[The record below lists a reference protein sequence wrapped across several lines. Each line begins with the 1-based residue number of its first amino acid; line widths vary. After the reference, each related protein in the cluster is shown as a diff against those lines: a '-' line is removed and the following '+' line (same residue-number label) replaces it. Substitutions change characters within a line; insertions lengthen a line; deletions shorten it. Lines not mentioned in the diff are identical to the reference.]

1 MSSNSNLIEDAL
13 TAKLRQSI
21 ENINNDCVYVEIDQ
35 CLEKALA
42 DTLELAIFLQKMIS
56 IRQEAKQKADHYTHD
71 RKK

>member
-1 MSSNSNLIEDAL
+1 MSSNSNPIEDAL

-21 ENINNDCVYVEIDQ
+21 EKLDNDCVYIGMDQ
-35 CLEKALA
+35 CLEEALV

-56 IRQEAKQKADHYTHD
+56 IRQEAKQKADHYTLY